1 MYITFEEYLELY
13 DECTDSCNAMDERI
27 FNRLAFDVCRL
38 MDIHTTGI
46 DNVKKLQRYFPRDE
60 YNARAVKHC
69 AAKMVNFLDQIRE
82 AETSAAMARGYT
94 ETDQGLQRRII
105 SRVESGNES
114 ISYSETK
121 STNTDVD
128 AAVADKNVRNTIL
141 ADIIWEC
148 LSGVEDSN
156 GVSLL
161 YMGKYPRGYVC

>member
-1 MYITFEEYLELY
+1 MCSSDL
-13 DECTDSCNAMDERI
+13 
-27 FNRLAFDVCRL
+27 
-38 MDIHTTGI
+38 
-46 DNVKKLQRYFPRDE
+46 
-60 YNARAVKHC
+60 
-69 AAKMVNFLDQIRE
+69 IRE

-94 ETDQGLQRRII
+94 ETDQGLQRRVI

-128 AAVADKNVRNTIL
+128 AAVADKKVRNTIL